1 MAYSKHPVTTRLS
14 IWEYASEQKQKAKE
28 LLEKCKEREKEKNL
42 AHKRH
47 T

>member
-28 LLEKCKEREKEKNL
+28 LLEKCKEREKQLQSVKN
-42 AHKRH
+42 RY
-47 T
+47 

>member
-14 IWEYASEQKQKAKE
+14 IWEYAAEQKQKAKE
-28 LLEKCKEREKEKNL
+28 LLEKCKQREKDL

-47 T
+47 A

>member
-1 MAYSKHPVTTRLS
+1 MATRQPLRLS

-28 LLEKCKEREKEKNL
+28 LLEKCKEREKKNL

-47 T
+47 A

>member
-1 MAYSKHPVTTRLS
+1 MATRQPLRLS

-28 LLEKCKEREKEKNL
+28 LLEKCKEREKENL

-47 T
+47 A